1 MSTSPKK
8 LSSVAV
14 PRVGFKLI
22 ASLLYLQFVFE
33 IGTKIAFLLLYLNS
47 FPNCIIPFPKKCT
60 SQEILFIRLLVC
72 PVSNTLIRAGV
83 AVSRGASCC
92 FYIIVVP
99 GWGNDQQLYKVV
111 QNFFILLQINAYAE
125 E

>member
-1 MSTSPKK
+1 MSLTPFGFFYLTPQVMKICEKCLPLQKK

-99 GWGNDQQLYKVV
+99 G
-111 QNFFILLQINAYAE
+111 
-125 E
+125 